1 MIRGVEGLSFLDY
14 PNALSCVLFL
24 GGCNY
29 DCFYC
34 HNRAL
39 LGPGKV
45 IMTKDELPHF
55 LMKRR
60 GLVDAVVISG
70 GEPTLHPE
78 IRDLCN
84 ISKDLGFLVKL
95 DTNGSKPDVVGDL
108 LEASLLDYLALDVKA
123 PPKKYP
129 SITASSADGVF
140 ETLNVIKEYQ
150 RRNPSFA
157 YEIRTTVAPTL
168 TIEDFKEL
176 ATLVGDVNRWVLNE
190 YRIPSEY
197 RKEDEGRIN
206 EEPLP
211 IGELLGLHPAILT
224 T

>member
-95 DTNGSKPDVVGDL
+95 DTNGSRPDVVSDL
-108 LEASLLDYLALDVKA
+108 LEAKLLDYLALDVKA

>member
-70 GEPTLHPE
+70 GEPTLYPE

>member
-45 IMTKDELPHF
+45 IMRKDELPHF

>member
-1 MIRGVEGLSFLDY
+1 MIRGFEGLSFLDY

-45 IMTKDELPHF
+45 IMTKDEFPHF

-84 ISKDLGFLVKL
+84 ISKDLEFLVKL
-95 DTNGSKPDVVGDL
+95 DTNGSKPDIVRDL
-108 LEASLLDYLALDVKA
+108 LEANFLDYLALDVKA
-123 PPKKYP
+123 PPTKYH